1 MIFRSGEGALQVLPQ
16 LLGVVPEARLNL
28 ALYYLR
34 QGELLPPQVV
44 KFGQIHSVCVCVCVC
59 VCVDNVED
67 AYALIRDLEPGSPQE
82 YILKAVANTVIGQE
96 QGSVS
101 SLTHTE
107 ATVCYF
113 IFVCPQHENLKLAQQ
128 YFQLVGSSGSEC
140 GKAWDR
146 WWRSVVLICPC
157 SCRHH
162 SWSAVHGVM
171 LLSTAAV

>member
-1 MIFRSGEGALQVLPQ
+1 MLPQ

-34 QGELLPPQVV
+34 QGELLQVV
-44 KFGQIHSVCVCVCVC
+44 KLSQIHAVYVCVCVCT
-59 VCVDNVED
+59 CVDNVED

-101 SLTHTE
+101 SHTHCVMK
-107 ATVCYF
+107 ARVCDF
-113 IFVCPQHENLKLAQQ
+113 IFFCPQHENLKLAQQ

-140 GKAWDR
+140 GKTYGINGR
-146 WWRSVVLICPC
+146 GV
-157 SCRHH
+157 
-162 SWSAVHGVM
+162 WS
-171 LLSTAAV
+171 